1 MDIKNVKLVI
11 FDMDGLMLDTEQC
24 YYYGVK
30 EMCEKK
36 KIKVDMSV
44 YRAVI
49 GTSGAIDMKKF
60 NKIRDVLDR
69 EGIPYKYK
77 VKDRLGD
84 WNGSG
89 TFRGTVGSAGIPAD
103 QSKQYEILVEKKDMA
118 QAQNVIKIK
127 LS

>member
-1 MDIKNVKLVI
+1 MFTI
-11 FDMDGLMLDTEQC
+11 FHSESIWT
-24 YYYGVK
+24 
-30 EMCEKK
+30 
-36 KIKVDMSV
+36 
-44 YRAVI
+44 
-49 GTSGAIDMKKF
+49 GTYMKKF
-60 NKIRDVLDR
+60 NEIRDVLDR

-89 TFRGTVGSAGIPAD
+89 TFRGSVGSAGIPAD

>member
-1 MDIKNVKLVI
+1 MDLADAAHFFGPAVCIQKQFLVLQVVFADIRIRKI
-11 FDMDGLMLDTEQC
+11 F
-24 YYYGVK
+24 
-30 EMCEKK
+30 
-36 KIKVDMSV
+36 
-44 YRAVI
+44 VI
-49 GTSGAIDMKKF
+49 TLQI
-60 NKIRDVLDR
+60 
-69 EGIPYKYK
+69 YK

-103 QSKQYEILVEKKDMA
+103 QSKQYEILVEKKDMT

>member
-1 MDIKNVKLVI
+1 MFTIFHSESIWTGKNK
-11 FDMDGLMLDTEQC
+11 
-24 YYYGVK
+24 
-30 EMCEKK
+30 
-36 KIKVDMSV
+36 
-44 YRAVI
+44 
-49 GTSGAIDMKKF
+49 KKF
-60 NKIRDVLDR
+60 NEIRDVLDR

-89 TFRGTVGSAGIPAD
+89 TFRGSVGSAGIPAD

-118 QAQNVIKIK
+118 QAQNGIKIK

>member
-1 MDIKNVKLVI
+1 ME
-11 FDMDGLMLDTEQC
+11 FWQ
-24 YYYGVK
+24 
-30 EMCEKK
+30 KK
-36 KIKVDMSV
+36 KLKRNKEDVLQTARDV
-44 YRAVI
+44 YNLPVEFE
-49 GTSGAIDMKKF
+49 T
-60 NKIRDVLDR
+60 NEIRDVLDR

-89 TFRGTVGSAGIPAD
+89 TFRGSVGSAGIPAD

>member
-1 MDIKNVKLVI
+1 MYLKRRENNV
-11 FDMDGLMLDTEQC
+11 
-24 YYYGVK
+24 YGISFRK
-30 EMCEKK
+30 HLT
-36 KIKVDMSV
+36 
-44 YRAVI
+44 
-49 GTSGAIDMKKF
+49 GTDMKKF
-60 NKIRDVLDR
+60 NEIRDVLDR